1 MRLPLIAAAAVLALA
16 ACKPAGEAPA
26 PGGETPAPAP
36 APEPIKPELNGIDLT
51 QDLRAVGTE
60 PFWAVEMTKAELK
73 LSGVDIAETK
83 GPNAGPQMT
92 VGQADWSAT
101 TAEGKTLKITLTGK
115 DCSDGM
121 SDRTYPLTAVVMHGE
136 TTYNGCAATVAAL
149 DRTRGQESGEVR

>member
-16 ACKPAGEAPA
+16 ACKPAPEAP
-26 PGGETPAPAP
+26 PPGETPPAP

-73 LSGVDIAETK
+73 FSAPDHPGSTAPNP
-83 GPNAGPQMT
+83 GPVMT

-101 TAEGKTLKITLTGK
+101 TADGAALKITITGV

-121 SDRTYPLTAVVMHGE
+121 SDRTYPLTAKVMVGE
-136 TTYNGCAATVAAL
+136 TTYNGCAATIAAL